1 METCVKS
8 SKNLGKQQKTQ
19 YVEVLG
25 NKNTIE
31 LAFFI
36 FRIVSLSM
44 IAQFL
49 RMRSPRTASMKSH
62 CFDRRFNILF
72 CHGFYFVFLLIN
84 ESQRDSPYP
93 IPKLQNI
100 WETLL
105 ISIVFKFREKWS
117 PDEFEVVVCSSLSG
131 CQKKFSKKTQN
142 VSKKKIYQRQKPLQ
156 YTHHS
161 KIRTR
166 T

>member
-25 NKNTIE
+25 NKNKIE

-72 CHGFYFVFLLIN
+72 LSFFLIN
-84 ESQRDSPYP
+84 ESQRDSP
-93 IPKLQNI
+93 
-100 WETLL
+100 
-105 ISIVFKFREKWS
+105 
-117 PDEFEVVVCSSLSG
+117 
-131 CQKKFSKKTQN
+131 
-142 VSKKKIYQRQKPLQ
+142 
-156 YTHHS
+156 
-161 KIRTR
+161 
-166 T
+166 